1 MINLIKGFHDI
12 LPDES
17 LKWAFIK
24 NKARSCLQRFGFR
37 EIVTPIMEK
46 TELFRRGIG
55 QATDIVEKEMY
66 SFDDIGGESLSL
78 RPEATAGILRSVVE
92 HSLLRHEP
100 ILKIFS
106 IGPMFRRERPSKGR
120 FRQFFQI
127 NAEVLGDD
135 SPLTDA
141 ETILVAVSMLHDIGA
156 RNFSVEINS
165 VGCKDCRTTYRSE
178 LRRFLQASFNSLCPD
193 CQRRFETNPLRILDC
208 KEPECIRVS
217 ADAPLISDWLDASC
231 RDHFDQVKTA
241 LDSVGVTYRVE
252 PRLVRGLDYYSRT
265 AFEFVHSKLG
275 RTKAIGGGGRYDS
288 LIAELGGPSVSGIG
302 FGIGIERLAM
312 NLPDENALF
321 QRKIDVFIA
330 IIGSDARGPCFGIAN
345 QLRKSGLS
353 VEARYSDMSLKA
365 QMKVADRL
373 GATWVIMVGENELSQ
388 GLFTIRN
395 MKTKNQLLV
404 ELSGIEHVVRGEEI

>member
-141 ETILVAVSMLHDIGA
+141 ETILVAVSMLDDIGA

>member
-135 SPLTDA
+135 YPLTDA

-241 LDSVGVTYRVE
+241 LDFVGVTYRVE